1 MKRPVPSFCA
11 AALLLPLCA
20 GTAPAATASAA
31 YTPAPFSDYQPILDR
46 MPFGAPP
53 PDGGQALDPEQ
64 AKTDAQ
70 VKADQQKL
78 AKQVNMSC
86 VNITPDGGIAV
97 GFTDLSEKPPA
108 NYYLRVGTASRGWTV
123 LAADYDEEWA
133 QIEHDGI
140 TITLKLGE
148 GLIDAPPV
156 HAAPAPAAAA
166 TPPPA
171 AEPAELKEGARQLPP
186 GLIRRSSQRERPDI
200 PGLTIVNRAE
210 NQQREDLAKLKA
222 SGGDIGSY
230 MERLR
235 ERKAKETAE
244 KAAAEEAARKQIQEL
259 AQKITQDELKK
270 REREMNL
277 NLIEQGAHPI
287 SEIELT
293 PEEEAALAERGV
305 LLQ

>member
-1 MKRPVPSFCA
+1 MKRPVPSFFA

-20 GTAPAATASAA
+20 GASPAATASAA

-53 PDGGQALDPEQ
+53 PEGGQALDPEQ

-108 NYYLRVGTASRGWTV
+108 NYYMRVGTASRGWTV

-133 QIEHDGI
+133 QIERDGI

-156 HAAPAPAAAA
+156 HAAPVPAAM
-166 TPPPA
+166 PPPV

-186 GLIRRSSQRERPDI
+186 GLIRRSSGMNPVAGSENPQQKSALL
-200 PGLTIVNRAE
+200 GTTVNDNSDA
-210 NQQREDLAKLKA
+210 Q
-222 SGGDIGSY
+222 SY

-235 ERKAKETAE
+235 ERKAQETAE
-244 KAAAEEAARKQIQEL
+244 KIAAEEKARLQLQEIARKVTEE
-259 AQKITQDELKK
+259 ELKK
-270 REREMNL
+270 REAEINLGVTEQLEMLEPAGN
-277 NLIEQGAHPI
+277 
-287 SEIELT
+287 
-293 PEEEAALAERGV
+293 AAENPLDRHIDTN
-305 LLQ
+305 

>member
-1 MKRPVPSFCA
+1 MKRPVPSFFA
-11 AALLLPLCA
+11 AALLLPLCTGA
-20 GTAPAATASAA
+20 APAATASAA

-53 PDGGQALDPEQ
+53 PEGGQALDPEQ

-70 VKADQQKL
+70 VKADPQKL
-78 AKQVNMSC
+78 ATQVNMSC

-108 NYYLRVGTASRGWTV
+108 NYYMRVGTASRGWTV

-133 QIEHDGI
+133 QIERDGI

-156 HAAPAPAAAA
+156 HAAPVPVAM
-166 TPPPA
+166 PPPV

-244 KAAAEEAARKQIQEL
+244 KAAAEESARKQIQEL